1 MDRRNAYRM
10 KQEDERILEYLDEHG
25 MTSPKFISREVFSK
39 VSPGHVE
46 ERLRMLQ
53 YSGLVFCAGLESYE
67 LTTQGMVYLR
77 GELDARHQPEPS
89 VERVL
94 RG

>member
-1 MDRRNAYRM
+1 M
-10 KQEDERILEYLDEHG
+10 
-25 MTSPKFISREVFSK
+25 FSK
-39 VSPGHVE
+39 VSPGYVG

-53 YSGLVFCAGLESYE
+53 HAGLVFCAGLESYE
-67 LTTQGMVYLR
+67 LTTQGTLYLR

>member
-1 MDRRNAYRM
+1 M
-10 KQEDERILEYLDEHG
+10 KREDERILEYLDEHG
-25 MTSPKFISREVFSK
+25 MTSPELISQEVFSK

-53 YSGLVFCAGLESYE
+53 YARLVFCAGLESYE
-67 LTTQGMVYLR
+67 LTTQGALYLR
-77 GELDARHQPEPS
+77 GELDARNQPEPS

-94 RG
+94 QG